1 MNSEMGCI
9 KEENCGSQT
18 LQKLAEQ
25 LYSYKSPSVSAS
37 EEEESKYC
45 DIIGSNF
52 GYMESLVVPNE
63 HCCSCVNWRKKRA
76 AVLICLFEG
85 HEGELRVILTKRS
98 MKLSSYPGDVAL
110 PGGKMEE
117 GDEDDSATALR
128 EAMEEIG
135 LDSELVQIVANFEPF
150 DSQVQFLSFVYFFGV
165 QNLNFRMDFM
175 QNQLKVVPVIGLL
188 SRIEDF
194 NPVLNADEVD
204 AIFDAPLEMFL
215 KGDNHR
221 IEEREWMGW
230 KYLLHDF
237 RFKSK
242 QGAAFHICGLTA
254 SILIRAASVIYQKA
268 PDFEH
273 EHLPDFQQL
282 QKTLNNMA

>member
-9 KEENCGSQT
+9 KEDNCGSQT

-25 LYSYKSPSVSAS
+25 LYSYKSPSVSAN

-63 HCCSCVNWRKKRA
+63 HCCSCVNWRNKRA

-98 MKLSSYPGDVAL
+98 MNLSSYPGDVAL

-150 DSQVQFLSFVYFFGV
+150 DS
-165 QNLNFRMDFM
+165 

-237 RFKSK
+237 GFKSK

-268 PDFEH
+268 SQISSMNIFLTFNSCKRP
-273 EHLPDFQQL
+273 
-282 QKTLNNMA
+282 